1 MINITYVTVGFI
13 VLLGVYF
20 LGYYGGHKDGIEAG
34 AQMVLDVASEL
45 WEKLLQMV
53 DVENN

>member
-20 LGYYGGHKDGIEAG
+20 LGYYVGHKDGIEAG

>member
-20 LGYYGGHKDGIEAG
+20 LGYYVGHKDGTADG
-34 AQMVLDVASEL
+34 AQMVLDAAAEL
-45 WEKLLQMV
+45 WDQLISISKE
-53 DVENN
+53 E